1 MLMKKNRMPMK
12 INPLLRKLKSPQQEN
27 LICTFKSYKKSCG
40 YELKKVELE
49 GGWERKSGR
58 FVGV

>member
-1 MLMKKNRMPMK
+1 MPMK